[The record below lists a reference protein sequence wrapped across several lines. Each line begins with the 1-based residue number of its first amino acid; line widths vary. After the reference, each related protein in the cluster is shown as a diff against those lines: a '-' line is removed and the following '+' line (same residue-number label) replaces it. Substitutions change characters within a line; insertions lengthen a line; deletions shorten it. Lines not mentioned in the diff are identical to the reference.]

1 MARTATVE
9 RKTKETDIKIT
20 LNIDG
25 IGKGTC
31 ASGNGFFDHLLALF
45 VKHGLFDLDLKC
57 VGDVEVDFHHSAED
71 IGIALGQAFGQA
83 LGEKR
88 GIMRYATAYVPMDET
103 LVRAVIDLSGRSNLI
118 YEENLRDRTVNSFEV
133 DLVYDFLK
141 GFCDFCGATLHLD
154 ILRSRNSHH
163 AVEAIFKAFGRT
175 LRFAASVDERAKNEI
190 PSTKGVL

>member
-1 MARTATVE
+1 MTRTATIE

-20 LNIDG
+20 LNLDG
-25 IGKGTC
+25 SGTGIC
-31 ASGNGFFDHLLALF
+31 KSGNGVFDHLLTLF
-45 VKHGLFDLDLKC
+45 TKHGLFDLDLKC
-57 VGDVEVDFHHSAED
+57 DGDIEVDFHHSAED
-71 IGIALGQAFGQA
+71 IGIALGQAFKEA

-88 GIMRYATAYVPMDET
+88 GIMRYSSVYIPMDET

-118 YEENLRDRTVNSFEV
+118 YEENLRDRIINSFEV

-163 AVEAIFKAFGRT
+163 AVEAIFKALGRS
-175 LRFAASVDERAKNEI
+175 LRLAASIDERAKNEI

>member
-1 MARTATVE
+1 MARTATIE

-25 IGKGTC
+25 SGKGTC

-45 VKHGLFDLDLKC
+45 VKHGLFDLELKC
-57 VGDVEVDFHHSAED
+57 AGDVEVDFHHSAED
-71 IGIALGQAFGQA
+71 IGIALGQAFGKA

-88 GIMRYATAYVPMDET
+88 GIMRYATTYVPMDET

-118 YEENLRDRTVNSFEV
+118 YEENLRDRLVNSFEV

-163 AVEAIFKAFGRT
+163 AVEAIFKALGRT
-175 LRFAASVDERAKNEI
+175 LRQAVSVDERAKNEI